1 MTLEESLQ
9 KFDELMEEER
19 ELLKDIQTNHI
30 HNEND
35 KLVFYRYKNANN
47 ESIRKHILKRI
58 EEGKTEWKSLLEDFP
73 LPDKPFNIE
82 DIEDAD
88 MKERFIRILNIE
100 NEFKELGDYINN
112 NFGNTEMKNRIK
124 KHFDDKYNSGGN

>member
-9 KFDELMEEER
+9 KFDELMEKER

-30 HNEND
+30 HSEND
-35 KLVFYRYKNANN
+35 KLVFYRYKNAKN

-58 EEGKTEWKSLLEDFP
+58 EEGKTEWKFLLEDFP
-73 LPDKPFNIE
+73 LPDKPFNLE
-82 DIEDAD
+82 DIENAD
-88 MKERFIRILNIE
+88 MKERFIRILDIE
-100 NEFKELGDYINN
+100 NEFKELGNYINN

-124 KHFDDKYNSGGN
+124 KHFDDKDYG

>member
-1 MTLEESLQ
+1 MINNLKQNFMTLQESLQ
-9 KFDELMEEER
+9 RLDELMEKER
-19 ELLKDIQTNHI
+19 DLLKDIQENHI

-58 EEGKTEWKSLLEDFP
+58 EEGKTEWKSLLNDFP

-82 DIEDAD
+82 DVDDEEVLVVTEDDNIIDKVFEQYYEMLKAEGIE
-88 MKERFIRILNIE
+88 E
-100 NEFKELGDYINN
+100 
-112 NFGNTEMKNRIK
+112 
-124 KHFDDKYNSGGN
+124 

>member
-9 KFDELMEEER
+9 KFDELMGKER

-82 DIEDAD
+82 DIEDTD
-88 MKERFIRILNIE
+88 MKERFIRILDIE

-124 KHFDDKYNSGGN
+124 NHFDDKYNSGGN

>member
-9 KFDELMEEER
+9 KFDELMGKER

-82 DIEDAD
+82 DIEDTD
-88 MKERFIRILNIE
+88 MKERFIRILDIE

>member
-1 MTLEESLQ
+1 MILGFGLPFLQ
-9 KFDELMEEER
+9 RLSY
-19 ELLKDIQTNHI
+19 LSGIIQTNHI

-82 DIEDAD
+82 DIED
-88 MKERFIRILNIE
+88 ILGAKRRKK
-100 NEFKELGDYINN
+100 NEQ
-112 NFGNTEMKNRIK
+112 
-124 KHFDDKYNSGGN
+124 